1 MEWTFFKLN
10 ICGFPRNQKDFSAP
24 LTSLCIF
31 HLTLSYPYKMSPT
44 PLVFLLLKFQQS
56 PLRGSRR
63 RWAFH
68 CFPEKLQ
75 PLWLTEITLSIGL
88 ARFSW
93 RFFGRMWE
101 FQVRCVIWCNL
112 CFWFFENSKKKPR
125 VFEILV
131 NSFKFGDIWDMFSDS
146 KDLRTLR
153 NWSISSIKTIS
164 LQLTASNTFSKYI
177 WVLRKYKIEC
187 SGAYH

>member
-1 MEWTFFKLN
+1 MTKIIMEWTFFKLN
-10 ICGFPRNQKDFSAP
+10 ICGFPRNQKDFFAP
-24 LTSLCIF
+24 LTSLYIF

-101 FQVRCVIWCNL
+101 FQVPCVIWCNL
-112 CFWFFENSKKKPR
+112 CFWFFENNKNKRR

-131 NSFKFGDIWDMFSDS
+131 DSFKCGNIWGHVFWPQKFEDIE
-146 KDLRTLR
+146 KLRH
-153 NWSISSIKTIS
+153 IK
-164 LQLTASNTFSKYI
+164 Y
-177 WVLRKYKIEC
+177 
-187 SGAYH
+187 